1 MKKINNESRKDE
13 MLPKID
19 PARPT
24 IHCRAVFALASMS
37 AEASCKPGAMLLRIS
52 SARSNNCDTEL
63 CPSDLSSERYR
74 SRASCP
80 IKTLSLVSVLIGQEA
95 RDLYLSLDKS
105 DGQSS
110 VSQLFDRADEILNN
124 IAPGLQD
131 ASADIDASAKT
142 ALQWIVGRAGSIFGS
157 ISSFLLSLFI
167 FFIAL
172 YYLLREGPRV
182 RHALIE
188 FSPLSDN
195 EDKAIFE
202 RLERAVNSVI
212 KGNLMIALI
221 QGALA
226 MLGFAIFGV
235 PHAILWGAVTAVAA
249 LIPGIGTALVF
260 APVIGF
266 LFFTGD
272 IFSAVALVIW
282 GALAVGLIDNLLG
295 PRLIGRGMQLH
306 PLLVLLS
313 VLGGLIF
320 FGASGIFLGPLSL
333 SLFFSLLS
341 IYRQSSKRAS

>member
-1 MKKINNESRKDE
+1 MQSER
-13 MLPKID
+13 L
-19 PARPT
+19 RPYFLILFLLGALVLT
-24 IHCRAVFALASMS
+24 GFIFAPFLNPLALAAVFAVVLQGLYKNVSKYFRWPGVAAS
-37 AEASCKPGAMLLRIS
+37 ATILIS
-52 SARSNNCDTEL
+52 TIVIL
-63 CPSDLSSERYR
+63 IP
-74 SRASCP
+74 
-80 IKTLSLVSVLIGQEA
+80 LSLVSILIGQEA
-95 RDLYLSLDKS
+95 RDLYLSLEKL
-105 DGQSS
+105 DGESAAAR
-110 VSQLFDRADEILNN
+110 LFDRADGILNN
-124 IAPGLQD
+124 LAPGLQD
-131 ASADIDASAKT
+131 VSVDIDASAKT
-142 ALQWIVGRAGSIFGS
+142 ALNWIVGRAGSVFGS

-167 FFIAL
+167 FFVAL

-182 RHALIE
+182 RGALIE
-188 FSPLSDN
+188 LSPLSDN
-195 EDKAIFE
+195 EDEAIFD

-226 MLGFAIFGV
+226 MLGFTIFGV

-249 LIPGIGTALVF
+249 LIPGVGTALVF
-260 APVIGF
+260 APVIAF

-272 IFSAVALVIW
+272 IFSAIALLIW

-341 IYRQSSKRAS
+341 LYRQSSKRAS

>member
-1 MKKINNESRKDE
+1 MQSER
-13 MLPKID
+13 L
-19 PARPT
+19 RPYFLILFLLGALVLT
-24 IHCRAVFALASMS
+24 GFIFAPFLKPLALAAVFAVVLQGLYKNVS
-37 AEASCKPGAMLLRIS
+37 KYVRWQGAAAFFTILIS
-52 SARSNNCDTEL
+52 TIL
-63 CPSDLSSERYR
+63 ILIP
-74 SRASCP
+74 
-80 IKTLSLVSVLIGQEA
+80 LSLVSVLIGQEA

-333 SLFFSLLS
+333 SLFFALLS
-341 IYRQSSKRAS
+341 IYADSSKRAS